1 MLSSIFTQGRNIFTR
16 ALGRRTSL
24 SGGLTEHAIKSSK
37 LNGAHNEGTK
47 TYDAMNFKIID
58 STLREGEQFSTA
70 YFNTQQK
77 MEIARMLNDMGVEYI
92 ELTSAAASKQSQK
105 DIELIANM
113 GMKAK
118 ILTHIRCH
126 MDDVKKAVESG
137 VNGVNVFC
145 GTSQLLQQNS
155 HGKGIEHIVEK
166 AREVTEYCLK
176 HGVEVRFSTEDSFR
190 SNLADVLKI
199 YSAVDKLGVNRVG
212 IADTVGIATPKQ
224 VAQLVSQVRGAVNC
238 DIEFH
243 AHNDTGCAIANSLNA
258 IESGVTHIDTCV
270 LGIGER
276 NGITPLGGFL
286 ARMYSLNRE
295 EIKRR
300 YDLKMISKVENYIA
314 GLVNVQVPFNN
325 YITGSSAFTHKAG
338 VHIKAIL
345 KNPECYEIL
354 NPDDFGVER
363 TIQFASRITGW
374 NAIQARVEQLNL
386 GLSAEQTKAAT
397 AKIKALADTRNVSLA
412 DVDEILKGFT
422 MHNIPQEQLA
432 QEQHL
437 AQQATHV
444 GGAASGPMAARSNV
458 DAAQHLYSNS
468 F

>member
-1 MLSSIFTQGRNIFTR
+1 MTCLANAGT
-16 ALGRRTSL
+16 
-24 SGGLTEHAIKSSK
+24 
-37 LNGAHNEGTK
+37 NG
-47 TYDAMNFKIID
+47 
-58 STLREGEQFSTA
+58 
-70 YFNTQQK
+70 
-77 MEIARMLNDMGVEYI
+77 
-92 ELTSAAASKQSQK
+92 
-105 DIELIANM
+105 
-113 GMKAK
+113 
-118 ILTHIRCH
+118 IL
-126 MDDVKKAVESG
+126 
-137 VNGVNVFC
+137 F
-145 GTSQLLQQNS
+145 
-155 HGKGIEHIVEK
+155 
-166 AREVTEYCLK
+166 
-176 HGVEVRFSTEDSFR
+176 
-190 SNLADVLKI
+190 
-199 YSAVDKLGVNRVG
+199 
-212 IADTVGIATPKQ
+212 
-224 VAQLVSQVRGAVNC
+224 
-238 DIEFH
+238 FH
-243 AHNDTGCAIANSLNA
+243 SLNA

-354 NPDDFGVER
+354 NPEDFGVER

-432 QEQHL
+432 QEQQL
-437 AQQATHV
+437 AHQAAHV
-444 GGAASGPMAARSNV
+444 EGAAASGPVAARSYG